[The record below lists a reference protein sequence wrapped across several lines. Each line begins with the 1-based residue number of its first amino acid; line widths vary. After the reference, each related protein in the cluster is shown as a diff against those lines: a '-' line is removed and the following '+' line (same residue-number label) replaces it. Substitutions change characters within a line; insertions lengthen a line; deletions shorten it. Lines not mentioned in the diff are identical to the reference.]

1 MGMSSSSGDG
11 GHGAPKA
18 DINTTPLVDVML
30 VLLIIFMITAPL
42 MADKIKVDLPTATAD
57 VEDKDAASQGPRFT
71 LTIVREQN
79 ATQPKYY
86 WGEQLVTTE
95 TLTARMRAEATNSN
109 NRVRLKIRAS
119 KFCKYEDV
127 SAILK
132 MAKNTG
138 IQNVSFVSSPDRK
151 AG

>member
-1 MGMSSSSGDG
+1 MGMSAGGGDG

-42 MADKIKVDLPTATAD
+42 MADKIKVDLPTATSEQEA
-57 VEDKDAASQGPRFT
+57 KDAASQGPRFT
-71 LTIVREQN
+71 LTIVREQG
-79 ATQPKYY
+79 ASQPKYY

-95 TLTARMRAEATNSN
+95 TLTARMKAEATNSS

-119 KFCKYEDV
+119 KHCKYEDV

-138 IQNVSFVSSPDRK
+138 IQNVSFVSSPDRN
-151 AG
+151 G